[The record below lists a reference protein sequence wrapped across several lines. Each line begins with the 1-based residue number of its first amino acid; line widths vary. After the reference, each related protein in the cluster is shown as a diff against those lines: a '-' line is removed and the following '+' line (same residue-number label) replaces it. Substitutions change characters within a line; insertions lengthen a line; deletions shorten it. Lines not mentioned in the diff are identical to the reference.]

1 MPPESTITVARGLLQ
16 RIGLELAFAG
26 SAGTD
31 PLRELLASLV
41 ATLPSAAPAEIVA
54 MAGAAVGW
62 LPTGSGF
69 DTGVADRFNLWHP
82 WMEESLTA
90 WERGHAL
97 PERPAALATESPASA
112 VPAAV
117 EEESQ
122 PVAVLPA
129 GFDGELMQLF
139 CAESEDLLRDIE
151 QGVLRLETAP
161 DDADTLATVFR
172 AFHTFKGN
180 AAVMKLAVL
189 QKLAHELE
197 SLLDA
202 ARRGVRRLD
211 RNAIDVI
218 LSAADVFS
226 RYVAEMARQL
236 DGQDVGR
243 SIPLPI
249 PSIMTRVRGI
259 LKGNPPP
266 ATPPATTPPAAIT
279 PAAEPG
285 AVASPPAEAITSQS
299 ATIPPTTA
307 APPAESSPARAA
319 TSPAASI
326 RVDTQKLDGL
336 VDLVGE
342 LVIAQSMV
350 ARGVETRGVDEQL
363 ARSLGQLRGI
373 TADLQR
379 TAMAM
384 RMIPIRG
391 TFQKMNRLVRDLGG
405 QLGKEIH
412 LVIEGDETEL
422 DRTVVEE
429 IGDPLMH
436 MVRNAAD
443 HGIEAPGD
451 RTAAG
456 KQPAGTI
463 TLRARHEGGFV
474 VIEITDDG
482 RGLDPY
488 RLRAKGIER
497 GLIPS
502 TATVDDRAALDLI
515 FAPGFSTADKV
526 SDLSGRGVG
535 MDVVRR
541 NIEKLRG
548 TVEIDSQPGTG
559 TTFTIFLPL
568 TLAII
573 EGLLV
578 AVGEQQFILPAVS
591 VRESF
596 RPRPGDVTTVHGRG
610 ELVDV
615 RGQLLPLLRL
625 GRHLGIESAVGD
637 PTRGIVVVVE
647 AGHDRRGLFV
657 DALVGRQE
665 VVIKG
670 LGETFADHDSF
681 AGAAV
686 LGDGRV
692 GLILDTT
699 SLVRLP
705 TSRAETAA

>member
-1 MPPESTITVARGLLQ
+1 MPPESTITVVRGLLQ
-16 RIGLELAFAG
+16 RIGLELAFTG

-31 PLRELLASLV
+31 PLRELAVSLV
-41 ATLPSAAPAEIVA
+41 TALPREAPAEIVA
-54 MAGAAVGW
+54 MANAAVGW
-62 LPTGSGF
+62 LPAKSAF
-69 DTGVADRFNLWHP
+69 DADVAGRFNLWHP
-82 WMEESLTA
+82 WMEEALTA
-90 WERGHAL
+90 WNQGHPL
-97 PERPAALATESPASA
+97 PDPPAAILTAPLASA
-112 VPAAV
+112 AVPDA
-117 EEESQ
+117 EGEPQS
-122 PVAVLPA
+122 VAVLPS
-129 GFDGELMQLF
+129 GFDVELMRLF

-218 LSAADVFS
+218 LAAADVFS
-226 RYVAEMARQL
+226 RYVAETVRQL
-236 DGQDVGR
+236 DGHDVGR
-243 SIPLPI
+243 AISLPI
-249 PSIMTRVRGI
+249 PAVVARVRAALAG
-259 LKGNPPP
+259 GPPP
-266 ATPPATTPPAAIT
+266 
-279 PAAEPG
+279 
-285 AVASPPAEAITSQS
+285 
-299 ATIPPTTA
+299 A
-307 APPAESSPARAA
+307 APPARVATAEVVPAAAPKDSPPAPPATAASPAAVIAPVAVPPIESSPARGA
-319 TSPAASI
+319 PVGSI

-350 ARGVETRGVDEQL
+350 ARGVETRGLDEPL

-391 TFQKMNRLVRDLGG
+391 TFQKMTRLVRDLGG

-412 LVIEGDETEL
+412 LVVEGDDTEL
-422 DRTVVEE
+422 DRTVIEE

-443 HGIEAPGD
+443 HGIEAAGD
-451 RTAAG
+451 RAAAG
-456 KQPAGTI
+456 KPPAGTI

-482 RGLDPY
+482 RGLDPV
-488 RLRAKGIER
+488 RLRDKGIER
-497 GLIPS
+497 GLIPP
-502 TATVDDRAALDLI
+502 TAAIDDREALDLI
-515 FAPGFSTADKV
+515 FAPGFSTAEKV

-548 TVEIDSQPGTG
+548 TVEIDSQPGAG

-578 AVGEQQFILPAVS
+578 AVGGQQFIVPAMS

-625 GRHLGIESAVGD
+625 GRHLGIETAVSD
-637 PTRGIVVVVE
+637 PTQGIVVVVE

-670 LGETFADHDSF
+670 LGETFAGHESF

-699 SLVRLP
+699 ALVRLP